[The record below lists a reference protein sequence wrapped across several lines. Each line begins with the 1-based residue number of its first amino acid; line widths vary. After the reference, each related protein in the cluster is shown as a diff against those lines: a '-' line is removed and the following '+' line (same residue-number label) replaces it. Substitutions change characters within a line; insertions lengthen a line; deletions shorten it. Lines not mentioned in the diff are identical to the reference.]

1 MNLEGGRK
9 ERLFWQERRLDT
21 SLRLFLPSPMG
32 MTIPRVHGRR
42 WGTFGGADAQML
54 PTMEERRG
62 EILPS
67 LSLSLSLAEAIVAV
81 I

>member
-21 SLRLFLPSPMG
+21 SLRLFLPFPPMG

-42 WGTFGGADAQML
+42 WGTFGGGAAQML
-54 PTMEERRG
+54 PTMEERREG
-62 EILPS
+62 ILPPP
-67 LSLSLSLAEAIVAV
+67 SLSLAEAIAAV